1 MGHSVHFGPIRS
13 ILSTLILFGQFCP
26 FRSYSVQSFHFS
38 PIQSDLVKF
47 GLFFPLRS
55 YLVHLRFYSVIFCPF
70 GPFGLCWFILVYLDI
85 FLCIYIMEKDM
96 FGLKAPNLNPNL
108 LKNIVRL

>member
-1 MGHSVHFGPIRS
+1 MGLIFKNVAQKKRSQRGPR
-13 ILSTLILFGQFCP
+13 F
-26 FRSYSVQSFHFS
+26 V
-38 PIQSDLVKF
+38 
-47 GLFFPLRS
+47 
-55 YLVHLRFYSVIFCPF
+55 VHLRFYSVIFYPF